1 MRLVGSVTRPYMG
14 HMRYM
19 GRYMIYVSRRT
30 QHLASTGSH
39 MHRKKNSTIA
49 GHENPGVFRYIVS
62 TLSSVSFV
70 LIWFVLRSFVF
81 PPLLLLCFIVVC
93 FPQFLC
99 LFVCSSHFICL
110 LWSASVS
117 LSSLSYSFHH
127 FCLYSLWLVMS
138 EYLKIDMSGHRLVQQ
153 GFQMGYHL
161 TLWIDRP
168 RTGQH

>member
-39 MHRKKNSTIA
+39 MHTKKNSTIA

-70 LIWFVLRSFVF
+70 LIRFVLRSFVF
-81 PPLLLLCFIVVC
+81 PLLLLLCFIVGC
-93 FPQFLC
+93 FPYFLC
-99 LFVCSSHFICL
+99 FCLSAHLISSVCCVLRPCLYPPSLIPFIIFVCILCGWLCRMISKLTCL
-110 LWSASVS
+110 G
-117 LSSLSYSFHH
+117 
-127 FCLYSLWLVMS
+127 
-138 EYLKIDMSGHRLVQQ
+138 IG
-153 GFQMGYHL
+153 
-161 TLWIDRP
+161 
-168 RTGQH
+168 